1 MSSQADR
8 DWAYGIRLAVEEM
21 KTGIKPIPWFERNAA
36 APVDPLASVG
46 EESQD
51 AGCWE
56 PA

>member
-36 APVDPLASVG
+36 TPVDPLASVG